1 MPLGIK
7 LFAWVF
13 RSHGRSL
20 WMEGMEFPLRCY
32 RESKRVGEREKK
44 AGEKEEK
51 REEKIVR
58 GKTGAETRDGKT

>member
-1 MPLGIK
+1 
-7 LFAWVF
+7 
-13 RSHGRSL
+13 
-20 WMEGMEFPLRCY
+20 MEGMEFPLRCY